1 MGDLQS
7 EAVQKCGVRFV
18 LTSKVAGKKSTQGEH
33 MLIDHV
39 NNQIGSDDQTHAGQ
53 PYEKP
58 KRLSRAFSA
67 LAVIVIS
74 IQSVG
79 CISQP
84 GGMLEGPMNGYRN
97 HVWANRAYN
106 LRYSDCDREF
116 SDHFKEGFVAGYQDI
131 CNGGDGY
138 VPAMPPNDY
147 WSFQYQSPEGAKCVN
162 TWFKAYPLGVKA
174 AREDGSGS
182 FHEVY
187 TSKMIQSAIVQEKA
201 DHVLPDDVPVVT
213 PEQENAQA
221 PVDPNGSG
229 PKFGETGSHTRSANG
244 YFIRSSV
251 NR

>member
-1 MGDLQS
+1 M
-7 EAVQKCGVRFV
+7 F
-18 LTSKVAGKKSTQGEH
+18 
-33 MLIDHV
+33 IDHV
-39 NNQIGSDDQTHAGQ
+39 TNQIGSEDQTAAIQ
-53 PYEKP
+53 SYEKP
-58 KRLSRAFSA
+58 KRLSKAISAFA
-67 LAVIVIS
+67 IIVMS

-79 CISQP
+79 CVSQP
-84 GGMLEGPMNGYRN
+84 GGMLEGPINGYRN

-106 LRYSDCDREF
+106 LRYSDCDRDFPE
-116 SDHFKEGFVAGYQDI
+116 HFKQGFIDGYQDV
-131 CNGGDGY
+131 CDGGDGY
-138 VPAMPPNDY
+138 VPAVPPNDY

-213 PEQENAQA
+213 PELDNEQA
-221 PVDPNGSG
+221 PVNPFAADPNFEVNGSN
-229 PKFGETGSHTRSANG
+229 TRSANR
-244 YFIRSSV
+244 YFIRNSF

>member
-1 MGDLQS
+1 M
-7 EAVQKCGVRFV
+7 F
-18 LTSKVAGKKSTQGEH
+18 
-33 MLIDHV
+33 IDHV
-39 NNQIGSDDQTHAGQ
+39 TNENGGDDQTLAIQ
-53 PYEKP
+53 TFKTP
-58 KRLSRAFSA
+58 KRFSKAFSA
-67 LAVIVIS
+67 LAIILFT

-79 CISQP
+79 CVSQP
-84 GGMLEGPMNGYRN
+84 GGMLEGPINGYRN

-106 LRYSDCDREF
+106 LRYSNCDRDFPE
-116 SDHFKEGFVAGYQDI
+116 HFKQGFIDGYNDV

-138 VPAMPPNDY
+138 VPAVPPNDY

-213 PEQENAQA
+213 PEQDDAQA
-221 PVDPNGSG
+221 SAVPYGTDPSFDATG
-229 PKFGETGSHTRSANG
+229 PQARSANR
-244 YFIRSSV
+244 YFIRNSI